1 MKKLTEDE
9 KVRDHCHITGKQ
21 RGAAHWSCN
30 VKLRLTKNV
39 PVIFYNL
46 KGYEGHLIMSEIG
59 KFNVKVDAI
68 PNGLEKYMAFTIN
81 KNLVFID
88 SKQYM
93 NSSLEKLV
101 KNLSDDGFKH
111 LTQEFGS
118 EDLKLLKQK
127 DAYPYEYMGSC
138 KNIFW
143 KKLPDKK
150 NFYKSLKDGA
160 TNDKGEKLDG
170 HISWCFW
177 KIH

>member
-1 MKKLTEDE
+1 MLDMWKT
-9 KVRDHCHITGKQ
+9 H
-21 RGAAHWSCN
+21 

-68 PNGLEKYMAFTIN
+68 PNRLEKYMAFAIN

-101 KNLSDDGFKH
+101 KNLSDDDFKH

-127 DAYPYEYMGSC
+127 DAYPYEYMDSC

-143 KKLPDKK
+143 KKLPGKII
-150 NFYKSLKDGA
+150 FYRSLKDGA

>member
-39 PVIFYNL
+39 PVIFHNL

-127 DAYPYEYMGSC
+127 DAYPYEYMDNFERFSE
-138 KNIFW
+138 
-143 KKLPDKK
+143 KKK
-150 NFYKSLKDGA
+150 
-160 TNDKGEKLDG
+160 T
-170 HISWCFW
+170 
-177 KIH
+177 